1 MAYTAAGHQRRR
13 RRFTL
18 MLILFSHMVSEQESS
33 VLHPSV
39 FQLIALRLV
48 FKVFSYK
55 KPKYRK
61 KAVQSGSWPA
71 DLDGER
77 GTKEWLR

>member
-1 MAYTAAGHQRRR
+1 M
-13 RRFTL
+13 
-18 MLILFSHMVSEQESS
+18 
-33 VLHPSV
+33 
-39 FQLIALRLV
+39 IALRLD

-55 KPKYRK
+55 KPKYGK
-61 KAVQSGSWPA
+61 KAVQSGSWPT